1 MLHLKSAHQQSKLKS
16 FMSRIIMAPKL
27 LEIDEIGY
35 LPFGREETNFI
46 YLVCFIKIVN
56 KNWCFPE
63 K

>member
-1 MLHLKSAHQQSKLKS
+1 
-16 FMSRIIMAPKL
+16 MAPKL

-56 KNWCFPE
+56 KFFKSLNRRFTILLDANLIRLIVN
-63 K
+63 KNN